1 MIIEGTH
8 TLPASRAAVWDM
20 LLDADVIA
28 KATPGTRGMRRLAEG
43 SYVGTMHLG
52 IGPVVAA
59 EMDLS
64 ITLADVVPLQS
75 YALVIRC
82 RGRLASL
89 EGRATIRLADDGPGT
104 VLHYAAE
111 FQVGGAVV
119 AVGHRLL
126 ESLGRIMAKQGLEA
140 LSGELERRLAAREPG
155 PPPGPPSPSGDA
167 RPA

>member
-8 TLPASRAAVWDM
+8 AFPASRAAVWDM
-20 LLDADVIA
+20 LLDPDVIA

-43 SYVGTMHLG
+43 SYAGTMHLG
-52 IGPVVAA
+52 VGPLVAA
-59 EMDLS
+59 EMDVS
-64 ITLADVVPLQS
+64 ITLADVVPLES
-75 YALVIRC
+75 YAMVIRC
-82 RGRLASL
+82 TGRLASL
-89 EGRATIRLADDGPGT
+89 EGRATIRLAADAPGT

-140 LSGELERRLAAREPG
+140 LSRELERRLGAPAPAPPRG
-155 PPPGPPSPSGDA
+155 PPAPPDA
-167 RPA
+167 HPA